1 MHNNKKIGAFFNSF
15 CFFKCITKLTLNQ
28 NPFKIVFYSFCYF
41 GLKANK
47 MKLVFSGSAKFAE
60 FKNIKKKMFMF
71 LFCFLKTKN
80 CLILDILILNFAVLA
95 VD

>member
-1 MHNNKKIGAFFNSF
+1 
-15 CFFKCITKLTLNQ
+15 
-28 NPFKIVFYSFCYF
+28 
-41 GLKANK
+41 

-80 CLILDILILNFAVLA
+80 CLILDILILNFALPSSLYYLYFFRFFLK
-95 VD
+95 

>member
-1 MHNNKKIGAFFNSF
+1 
-15 CFFKCITKLTLNQ
+15 
-28 NPFKIVFYSFCYF
+28 
-41 GLKANK
+41 
-47 MKLVFSGSAKFAE
+47 
-60 FKNIKKKMFMF
+60 MFMF